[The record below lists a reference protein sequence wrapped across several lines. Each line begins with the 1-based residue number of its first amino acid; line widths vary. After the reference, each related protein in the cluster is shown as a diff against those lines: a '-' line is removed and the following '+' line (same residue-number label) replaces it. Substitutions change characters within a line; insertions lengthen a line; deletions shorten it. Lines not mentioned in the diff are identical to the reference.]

1 MQPSEP
7 RRLRS
12 CCRVTLSPSTV
23 LERKEIRSLNREA
36 NTELLLPTCRHVLCG
51 PRALP
56 RSLGRSSRTEQLRNG
71 GDNNQQPRWGSH

>member
-12 CCRVTLSPSTV
+12 CCRVALSPSTV

-36 NTELLLPTCRHVLCG
+36 NTELLLLTCRHVLCG

-56 RSLGRSSRTEQLRNG
+56 GSLGRRSRTEQLRNG
-71 GDNNQQPRWGSH
+71 GDNNQQSRWGSH